1 MYRVLILTLCLK
13 HCPCLS
19 YAKLLIVKIFLSTL
33 LTYKNWKN
41 DKKFSFNKLVFC
53 RFLPHL
59 RYCALGA
66 PVLEKIFTIGQ
77 NRPFLA
83 YQSYFIDL
91 YWHYGAEGAV
101 FIKIAC
107 LSGKICNFDA
117 FLRENSPFWS
127 SSLKIWGG
135 GTLIQ
140 VVIIILMINVSE
152 FIIGYLLTLCL
163 KHCPCLS
170 YAKLLIVKIFL
181 STVPQMG

>member
-1 MYRVLILTLCLK
+1 MHFYAKIAHFGPQVWKFGGGGTLIQVVIIILMINVSEFIIGYLLTLCLK

-135 GTLIQ
+135 GYPHPSSYNN
-140 VVIIILMINVSE
+140 IND
-152 FIIGYLLTLCL
+152 
-163 KHCPCLS
+163 
-170 YAKLLIVKIFL
+170 
-181 STVPQMG
+181 